1 MLRFNASLKV
11 ITLVGLT
18 LMYQL
23 PAAGSLRVSNSV
35 SDPTLMPGAAVEFTV
50 TATNEGSTPLY
61 PASVFDRLQPGLVIP
76 PGLAPFVS
84 HGFFDPETG
93 IWVLDGLAP
102 GVGAVLVLPA
112 QVVADPLPPCL
123 YTEVRVRTGSPIIDP
138 ESELAFATLRQPGIF
153 LV

>member
-1 MLRFNASLKV
+1 VLRFNASLKV

-61 PASVFDRLQPGLVIP
+61 PASVFGPR
-76 PGLAPFVS
+76 
-84 HGFFDPETG
+84 
-93 IWVLDGLAP
+93 
-102 GVGAVLVLPA
+102 
-112 QVVADPLPPCL
+112 
-123 YTEVRVRTGSPIIDP
+123 
-138 ESELAFATLRQPGIF
+138 F
-153 LV
+153 LTDCSRDW